1 MCNINVF
8 SMAKINILCIFLE
21 CGKYDASNIRK
32 NIQLNQEAG
41 QTPFVQSNLI
51 VSMFIPITT
60 KCIRY
65 IAQYDYFFKNL
76 VSGLL

>member
-1 MCNINVF
+1 
-8 SMAKINILCIFLE
+8 MAKINILCIFLE

-32 NIQLNQEAG
+32 NIPFNQEVG

-51 VSMFIPITT
+51 VSMLIPITT